1 MDGSCFCSG
10 YCSKDGMIRAKV
22 GVDEDLQELCGLQ
35 KLTVGVFFRRLWVVG
50 SEERSLWRPE

>member
-1 MDGSCFCSG
+1 
-10 YCSKDGMIRAKV
+10 MIRAKV